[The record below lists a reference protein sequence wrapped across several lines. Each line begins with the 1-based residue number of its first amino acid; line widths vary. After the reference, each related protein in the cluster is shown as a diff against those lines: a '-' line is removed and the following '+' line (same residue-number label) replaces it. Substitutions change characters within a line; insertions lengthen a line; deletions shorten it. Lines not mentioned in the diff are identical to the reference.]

1 MRNKPTV
8 AMKAASKKGIEL
20 INSGAFP
27 VTARAE
33 EVGRKIASDQD
44 LDENHLVDMA
54 HFHAA
59 HGGNCPDDDAEDLL
73 WGGPA
78 GGDWARKKM
87 MQNMRTGLA
96 EEELDFNKII
106 SDKDLN
112 LSLEIYS
119 DIQLDEPTEETDD
132 GLIWAPIAR
141 SGMLATR
148 PGPNGEK
155 LDQPLIF
162 VPGRSED
169 QRKEIGLQDIYDS
182 FKDKAIE
189 YVTLPLSHENKVLE
203 NTGYI
208 KDLKIID
215 SAKSP
220 GEKVLMGGHQFTEPD
235 VKGKVERGTIP
246 SRSSGLLYDYKNTTT
261 GKVYPIAL
269 DHVCLTPKPWMGG
282 MEPYGS
288 ADLGDRTIIPMMLS
302 EKPFTAKPVEKTL
315 PTKLTQEKNTI
326 SHREIKKEEIQ
337 SEFLADIVWG
347 EKPSFSNIEKQVE
360 DILDHMG
367 GGDMDDYPK
376 YFLLDCTD
384 DKVLIKVNYGV
395 GPDEDAWVVPYNVD
409 KDGNLHLAPFN
420 EWVDSTKKWVTDT
433 LDPDKDKSELDRLG
447 MNEKDKLIASLYL
460 DVTQAERDKAKSNNN
475 SLPDGSYPIN
485 NVKQLNSAA
494 ILAASK
500 HGDYEAAKR
509 LIRRRAKELGVDVT
523 TLSGFGK
530 KKESSSNM
538 ADPLKVASAN
548 RLGLSEANNSPLGG
562 SMTLLAMSE
571 EQMELLG
578 LSEEAKEFQR
588 NQNKEIQ
595 KISLELAESKKVEKE
610 TKTANKI
617 AEYKAE
623 GFDTFP
629 GLLMEY
635 ETTALSDDGDIAV
648 KLCLSENGHETTKVE
663 TATQIAERFMA
674 AIPRKDN
681 KIDFSEMPNK
691 LESPINERPD
701 LKPEDPN
708 AENKIMTGDDL
719 LERML
724 SENPNL
730 AKDPEFLALSENGK
744 GK

>member
-1 MRNKPTV
+1 MKRNKPTV
-8 AMKAASKKGIEL
+8 AMRAAAKQGVEL

-33 EVGRKIASDQD
+33 EVGKKIASGQD
-44 LDENHLVDMA
+44 LDENHLIDMA
-54 HFHAA
+54 HFHAS
-59 HGGNCPDDDAEDLL
+59 HDECPDGDCEDLL

-96 EEELDFNKII
+96 EENIDFNKIM

-155 LDQPLIF
+155 LDKPLVF
-162 VPGRSED
+162 VPGHSED
-169 QRKEIGLQDIYDS
+169 QRKAIGLRDLYDA
-182 FKDKAIE
+182 FNDKAVE
-189 YVTLPLSHENKVLE
+189 YVTIPLSHENKVLE

-208 KDLKIID
+208 EKLKIGD
-215 SAKSP
+215 SKKVP
-220 GEKVLMGGHQFTEPD
+220 GEKVLLAGHKFTEPE
-235 VKGKVERGTIP
+235 VKEKVERGSIP
-246 SRSSGLLYDYKNTTT
+246 SRSSGILYDYKNTTT
-261 GKVYPIAL
+261 GKVYPSAL

-288 ADLGDRTIIPMMLS
+288 AELGDRTIIPMMLS
-302 EKPFTAKPVEKTL
+302 EKPFTAKSPEKVL
-315 PTKLTQEKNTI
+315 PTKLAQEDTT
-326 SHREIKKEEIQ
+326 SHQGQKKKEIQ

-347 EKPSFSNIEKQVE
+347 EKPSFRNIEKQVCE
-360 DILDHMG
+360 ILDSMSG
-367 GGDMDDYPK
+367 NEIDSYPQ
-376 YFLLDCTD
+376 YNLIDVTD

-395 GPDEDAWVVPYNVD
+395 GPDEDAWVVPYELD
-409 KDGNLHLAPFN
+409 KNGDLNLAPFN

-433 LDPDKDKSELDRLG
+433 LDPEKDKSELDRLG
-447 MNEKDKLIASLYL
+447 AMGLSE
-460 DVTQAERDKAKSNNN
+460 
-475 SLPDGSYPIN
+475 G
-485 NVKQLNSAA
+485 
-494 ILAASK
+494 
-500 HGDYEAAKR
+500 EA
-509 LIRRRAKELGVDVT
+509 LELGV
-523 TLSGFGK
+523 LSYKDRQKLPSSDFVYPDQKRYPIHDLAHARNALARVAQNGSSEEQAKVRAAVYRKFPELK
-530 KKESSSNM
+530 KNKEENM

-548 RLGLSEANNSPLGG
+548 RLGLSERNNSPLGG

-588 NQNKEIQ
+588 RQNKEIQ
-595 KISLELAESKKVEKE
+595 KLSVELAESKKVEKE

-617 AEYKAE
+617 AEYKE
-623 GFDTFP
+623 QGFNAFP
-629 GLLMEY
+629 GLLREF

-674 AIPRKDN
+674 AIPRKDG
-681 KIDFSEMPNK
+681 KIDLGEFSNK
-691 LESPINERPD
+691 LESPITDRPD

-708 AENKIMTGDDL
+708 EEKKVMSGDDL
-719 LERML
+719 LARML

-730 AKDPEFLALSENGK
+730 AKDPEFLALSDNGK